1 MMVELN
7 ATTFGTV
14 IERGAVLVSWYRRGC
29 APWRAFA
36 PIYQDAARRYPRVV
50 FASVDAENE
59 HVLAACCRIAA
70 IPTLMAFRD
79 GALVQVRAGF
89 DVAESLDVLVH
100 RISQL
105 DRRPGPGSSGKFP
118 ETRCRSL
125 REP

>member
-7 ATTFGTV
+7 AATFGTV
-14 IERGAVLVSWYRRGC
+14 IERGAVLVSWYRRGW

-50 FASVDAENE
+50 FARVDAENE
-59 HVLAACCRIAA
+59 HVLAACCGIAA

-79 GALVQVRAGF
+79 GTLVQVRVGF
-89 DVAESLDVLVH
+89 DVAESLDVLVR

-105 DRRPGPGSSGKFP
+105 DRQPGSVVSGKSP
-118 ETRCRSL
+118 GTPRRAL
-125 REP
+125 REA

>member
-14 IERGAVLVSWYRRGC
+14 IERGAVLVSWYRRGW

-36 PIYQDAARRYPRVV
+36 PIYQEAARRYPRIV
-50 FASVDAENE
+50 FARVDTENE
-59 HVLAACCRIAA
+59 HVLAARCGIAE

-79 GALVQVRAGF
+79 GTLVQVRVGF

-100 RISQL
+100 RISQF
-105 DRRPGPGSSGKFP
+105 DRRPGSVCPGKFP
-118 ETRCRSL
+118 GEPRRAL
-125 REP
+125 RKA